1 MQSRLRQ
8 LLNVRK
14 EEWRLLIAFFVL
26 IALNT
31 AAIEGAD
38 VVATSSYLERL
49 GLDSLPLLWIADMI
63 VILISSVI
71 YALVADRFRRRKMLR
86 GLVVGFGVTLL
97 FLRLLISYGL
107 PDVIGY
113 TLLYVMVDQQLIL
126 FPLAFWAF
134 ANDSYNVA
142 ASKRLFPLIA
152 AGGLIGNVAGNWF
165 AGQSAAIFARRGL
178 PSDDLLIAC
187 SLLFFVALGV
197 LTFVF
202 QDTETSSTRQS
213 TEEKLD
219 LRKTWEVGRDFV
231 RNVPLFRYLAL
242 LLFFNEIVMTV
253 VEFYFLVQTTERF
266 ADPLQFQAF
275 YGGFKSLLTVVSL
288 LVQVFIAGRLLEKIG
303 LKNAFFTLPTVLIIG
318 SVLAAIRHDFAS
330 AIGTRFGSRVMLD
343 SLDGPSRRSVQGLV
357 PDARRGRV
365 SAFLDSYVYTT
376 GTIVG
381 CLLLGLFILLERGG
395 VVSSTTAV
403 ILYESLA
410 AITAG
415 AALFFAFRLRA
426 VYEDSMW
433 SPWLRR
439 RKRRGI
445 QIEVDL

>member
-8 LLNVRK
+8 MLNVRK

-63 VILISSVI
+63 VILISSVL
-71 YALVADRFRRRKMLR
+71 YALIADRFRRLKMLQ

-113 TLLYVMVDQQLIL
+113 TLLYVLVDQQLIL
-126 FPLAFWAF
+126 FPMAFWAF
-134 ANDSYNVA
+134 ANDNYNVA
-142 ASKRLFPLIA
+142 VSKRLFPLIA
-152 AGGLIGNVAGNWF
+152 AGGLIGNVVGNWF

-202 QDTETSSTRQS
+202 RDTKTPSTRQS

-266 ADPLQFQAF
+266 VDPLQFQAF

-288 LVQVFIAGRLLEKIG
+288 LVQVFIAGRLLEKFG

-330 AIGTRFGSRVMLD
+330 AIGTRFGARVMLD

-381 CLLLGLFILLERGG
+381 CLLLGLFILLERAG
-395 VVSSTTAV
+395 VIDSMAAV

-410 AITAG
+410 AVMAG